1 MKNEFKTNEY
11 KIVKKDGMIYLY
23 LTKELNN
30 TLLENKELDELMIKL
45 IKQNNVQKIIV
56 D

>member
-1 MKNEFKTNEY
+1 MTNEIKANQY
-11 KIVKKDGMIYLY
+11 KIIKKDGMIYLY
-23 LTKELNN
+23 LTKELND